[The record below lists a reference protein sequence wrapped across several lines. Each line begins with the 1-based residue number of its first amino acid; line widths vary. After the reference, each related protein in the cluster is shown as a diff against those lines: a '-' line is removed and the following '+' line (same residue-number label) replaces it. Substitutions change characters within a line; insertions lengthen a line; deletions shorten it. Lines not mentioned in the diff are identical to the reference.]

1 MDLLGEEQ
9 EKSQGASQ
17 RFYILEQLGDISYT
31 IQFTAEA
38 LQAYRTQIAE
48 QLSEGKKAQA
58 FEIYRLVE
66 RQRDYLVDQIRAA
79 RSFLL
84 ELEK

>member
-38 LQAYRTQIAE
+38 LQAYRTQMVAKFFKDK
-48 QLSEGKKAQA
+48 L
-58 FEIYRLVE
+58 
-66 RQRDYLVDQIRAA
+66 
-79 RSFLL
+79 
-84 ELEK
+84 